1 MLVQEQ
7 GADRDLGDRKE
18 MPVICGFLS
27 ACASLSFSFIFLSE
41 MLANLAVEDVAYL
54 TDFCD
59 PF

>member
-1 MLVQEQ
+1 
-7 GADRDLGDRKE
+7 

-27 ACASLSFSFIFLSE
+27 AFASLSFSFIFLSE

-54 TDFCD
+54 THFCD